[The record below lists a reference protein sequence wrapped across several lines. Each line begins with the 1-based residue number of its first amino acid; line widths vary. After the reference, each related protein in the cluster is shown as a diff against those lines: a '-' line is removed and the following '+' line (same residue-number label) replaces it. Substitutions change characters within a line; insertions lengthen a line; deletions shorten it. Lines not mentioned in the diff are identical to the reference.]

1 MSKKPSITPQKEE
14 EQTSKEEKV
23 GMVDIGHKSPIL
35 RVAKAQGTIK
45 LKPESIRLIKEG
57 KVKKGDV
64 FSNASLASINAV
76 KKTSDLIFL
85 THPIPILNVDVDF
98 KIDEETS
105 KVLVSVEVKSIAR
118 TGVEIEAINGV
129 MIALLS
135 IFDMLKYV
143 EKNEKGQY
151 PTTYIDEIK
160 VVKKQK
166 EELI

>member
-1 MSKKPSITPQKEE
+1 MAKKSPIIPQKEE
-14 EQTSKEEKV
+14 EQTRKEEKV

-35 RVAKAQGTIK
+35 RVAKAQGAIK

-64 FSNASLASINAV
+64 FSNASLAAINAV

-105 KVLVSVEVKSIAR
+105 QVLVSVEVKSIAR
-118 TGVEIEAINGV
+118 TGVEIESINGV

-143 EKNEKGQY
+143 EKDEKGQY
-151 PTTYIDEIK
+151 PTTYIGEIK
-160 VVKKQK
+160 VVKKEK